1 MKIRPL
7 ITTISILLCSAVCAQ
22 VPYTAND
29 FAHLPA
35 YTSYFQYGSNM
46 GYYGPSWDDKSLADI
61 SAGNSSKNVKG
72 AGIKSLRLFLP
83 EDFLETWGYDIR
95 IDAFNHYNTLGLSEN
110 VIALEQPSPA
120 HTDPNAY
127 GGCLD
132 QSRMFKNLYAP
143 IWDGGTNGTAFN
155 DTNYF
160 AAYVYKTVSRYK
172 NKTRFWEII
181 NEPDLDYVGHSEQQ
195 PGQAGNWW
203 DNNPPPCEL
212 AALKAPIFHY
222 IRMLRIAYDVIKTL
236 DPTAYIAPGGL
247 GHPSFLDAVLRNTD
261 NPVDGTVTAQYP
273 LKGGAYFDVM
283 SFHSYPSYSL
293 KSWDNAIMGF
303 VYRRHSDA
311 ASDEYLAKMNSMKQ
325 VLVNRGYNGVTY
337 PSKIFICT
345 ESNIGRIPFA
355 DAAGVPMLG
364 SDLAQKNYNMK
375 ALVLSQKNDI
385 VQFYSFVL
393 GDTRYDNNA
402 DNELQVMGIY
412 KNLEGIGPM
421 SNGGIYNQQLN
432 NEGIAYKTTSDL
444 LRNRKYDATRTAAL
458 NLPSNIDGA
467 AFKDALGTYAYVLWA
482 KTTADLS
489 EAAAATYTFPAAIFP
504 PPQLVKYAWDYSVTG
519 ANTSVSSTNVALTGT
534 PIFLFEDLLLVN
546 LHDDS
551 TIRNQP
557 AEKDFNIVITPN
569 PANTVASIDFTLK
582 SPASVSIR
590 IIDANGKC
598 VGLPVQGTRFK
609 SGTHK
614 IQLPAVSRLGTG
626 LYYVKFETAV
636 TSVVKKLVIAR

>member
-7 ITTISILLCSAVCAQ
+7 ITTISILLCNAVNAQ
-22 VPYTAND
+22 VTYTAND
-29 FAHLPA
+29 FAHLAA
-35 YTSYFQYGSNM
+35 YTGYFQYGSNM

-61 SAGNSSKNVKG
+61 SAGNPSKNVKG
-72 AGIKSLRLFLP
+72 AGIKTLRLFLP

-95 IDAFNHYNTLGLSEN
+95 IDAFNHYSTLGLSEN

-127 GGCLD
+127 AACAD

-143 IWDGGTNGTAFN
+143 IWDGGANGTSIN

-172 NKTRFWEII
+172 NKTRFWEIV

-222 IRMLRIAYDVIKTL
+222 IRMLRVAYDVIKTL

-247 GHPSFLDAVLRNTD
+247 GHPSFLDAILRNTD

-293 KSWDNAIMGF
+293 KSWDNTIMGF

-311 ASDEYLAKMNSMKQ
+311 ATDEYLAKMNSMKQ
-325 VLVNRGYNGVTY
+325 VLVNRGYNGTTY
-337 PSKIFICT
+337 PNKIFICT

-355 DAAGVPMLG
+355 DAAGVSMIG

-393 GDTRYDNNA
+393 GDTRFDYNA
-402 DNELQVMGIY
+402 TNELEVMGIY
-412 KNLEGIGPM
+412 KNLQDIGPM
-421 SNGGIYNQQLN
+421 FNGGVYNQQLN
-432 NEGIAYKTTSDL
+432 NEGIAYKTTSGL

-467 AFKDALGTYAYVLWA
+467 AFKDVAGTYAYVLWA
-482 KTTADLS
+482 KTTLDLS

-504 PPQLVKYAWDYSVTG
+504 PPQLIKYDWDYSVTG
-519 ANTSVSSTNVALTGT
+519 TTTSVSSTNVAVTGT
-534 PIFLFEDLLLVN
+534 PIFLFEDLQLVN

-551 TIRNQP
+551 TIRNRP
-557 AEKDFNIVITPN
+557 TENDFKLVITPN
-569 PANTVASIDFTLK
+569 PASSVASIDFTLK
-582 SPASVSIR
+582 RPADVSIR
-590 IIDANGKC
+590 VIDANGKC
-598 VGLPVQGTRFK
+598 VSIPMQGTRFT
-609 SGTHK
+609 SGAHR
-614 IQLPAVSRLGTG
+614 IQFPAVSRLGTG
-626 LYYVKFETAV
+626 LYYVRFETEI
-636 TSVVKKLVIAR
+636 TSVIKKLVIAR